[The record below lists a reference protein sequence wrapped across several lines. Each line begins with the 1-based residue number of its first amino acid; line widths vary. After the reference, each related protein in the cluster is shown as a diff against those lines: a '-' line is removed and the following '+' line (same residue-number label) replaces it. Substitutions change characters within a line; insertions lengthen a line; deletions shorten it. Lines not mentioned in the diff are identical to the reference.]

1 VTRLFFDRLF
11 VVGILGLA
19 RVALAADPPP
29 IPAFTADVELR
40 AEGEVAQKWKLASFG
55 DRVRLT
61 PLGNTELDTNVV
73 DVAGKRVWSYSSDG
87 KQCEVIAS
95 KDPMAEVLGF
105 PARGTKEE
113 PAGEEKVSGIATRK
127 VKVTTPQG
135 ETIFV
140 WYAAELGD
148 LPIRSLRPIEKVEVV
163 YKKIE
168 RVKPDQKLHALPP
181 SCPP

>member
-1 VTRLFFDRLF
+1 VSAF
-11 VVGILGLA
+11 GLLVFA
-19 RVALAADPPP
+19 AVAFAAEPPQM
-29 IPAFTADVELR
+29 PAFTAEVELR
-40 AEGEVAQKWKLASFG
+40 AEGELAQKWRLASFG

-61 PLGNTELDTNVV
+61 PLGNADLDTNVV

-87 KQCEVIAS
+87 KQCEVIPS

-105 PARGTKEE
+105 PARGAKEE
-113 PAGEEKVSGIATRK
+113 PAGEDKVSGVATRK

-135 ETIFV
+135 ETVFV

-148 LPIRSLRPIEKVEVV
+148 LPIRSLRPVEKVEVV

-168 RVKPDQKLHALPP
+168 RVAPDPKLHALPP

>member
-1 VTRLFFDRLF
+1 MSAFGVL
-11 VVGILGLA
+11 ILAG
-19 RVALAADPPP
+19 VALAAEPPP
-29 IPAFTADVELR
+29 IPAFTAEVELR
-40 AEGEVAQKWKLASFG
+40 AEGELAQKWLVASFG

-73 DVAGKRVWSYSSDG
+73 DVKGKRVWSYSNDG

-105 PARGTKEE
+105 PAKGAKEE
-113 PAGEEKVSGIATRK
+113 PAGDDKVSGIATRK

-135 ETIFV
+135 ETIVV

-168 RVKPDQKLHALPP
+168 RVTPDQKLHALPP

>member
-1 VTRLFFDRLF
+1 MTRSSVASFL
-11 VVGILGLA
+11 VVGALGLA
-19 RVALAADPPP
+19 RVALAAEPPK
-29 IPAFTADVELR
+29 IPAFIAEVELR
-40 AEGEVAQKWKLASFG
+40 AEGELAQKWRVDSFG

-61 PLGNTELDTNVV
+61 PLGNAELDTNVV
-73 DVAGKRVWSYSSDG
+73 DVAGKRVWSYSNDG

-105 PARGTKEE
+105 PAKGAKEE
-113 PAGEEKVSGIATRK
+113 PAGEEKVSGVATRK

-135 ETIFV
+135 ESIFV

-148 LPIRSLRPIEKVEVV
+148 LPLRSLRPIEKVEVV
-163 YKKIE
+163 YKKIQK
-168 RVKPDQKLHALPP
+168 VAPDQKLHALPA